1 MTGTAL
7 AITYLSITGFNIFRR
22 LKMNRTWFSYVMLAV
37 GMMLL
42 FASDKNATADEK
54 KTAHTVSIGDT
65 QQIEIFINK
74 DGENNADVKV
84 MIGGEEYN
92 FSIPEIADGED
103 KVITTADG
111 KEITIKSV
119 SGNKMIL
126 IDGKELN
133 LPNLGKHHMDAEGL
147 SAMIGRTHQ
156 MQVSN
161 EVTIR
166 ANGLSEDVQKA
177 IVAAVKGVLTSYD
190 VDKKVSFNN
199 NDLQLH
205 FITEDNMGGMM
216 HKIGDDSGKFEIII
230 DSEHSDGEENV
241 IVIKKKIEII
251 EEN

>member
-1 MTGTAL
+1 
-7 AITYLSITGFNIFRR
+7 
-22 LKMNRTWFSYVMLAV
+22 MNRTWFSYLTLAV

-42 FASDKNATADEK
+42 VASDKEATADEK
-54 KTAHTVSIGDT
+54 KTAHTMNIGT
-65 QQIEIFINK
+65 EKQIEIFVNK
-74 DGENNADVKV
+74 DGDDDAEVKL
-84 MIGGEEYN
+84 MIDGEKYS
-92 FSIPEIADGED
+92 FSMPELADGED
-103 KVITTADG
+103 QVITTANG

-119 SGNKMIL
+119 SGNQMIW

-133 LPNLGKHHMDAEGL
+133 LPNLGKQHMDAEGL

-177 IVAAVKGVLTSYD
+177 IVDAVQGVLTSYD

-205 FITEDNMGGMM
+205 FITEDKMGGMM
-216 HKIGDDSGKFEIII
+216 HDMDDSEDHEKVMI
-230 DSEHSDGEENV
+230 
-241 IVIKKKIEII
+241 IKKKVEVIED
-251 EEN
+251 N

>member
-1 MTGTAL
+1 
-7 AITYLSITGFNIFRR
+7 
-22 LKMNRTWFSYVMLAV
+22 MNRTWFSYVMLAV

-42 FASDKNATADEK
+42 VASDKEATADEK
-54 KTAHTVSIGDT
+54 KTAHTMSYESE

-74 DGENNADVKV
+74 DGDNNADVKL
-84 MIGGEEYN
+84 IIDGEKFN
-92 FSIPEIADGED
+92 FLMPEIADGEN

-111 KEITIKSV
+111 KEVTIKSV
-119 SGNKMIL
+119 SGNKMIW
-126 IDGKELN
+126 INGKELN

-166 ANGLSEDVQKA
+166 ANGLSEDVQSA
-177 IVAAVKGVLTSYD
+177 VIDAVKGVLTSYD

-205 FITEDNMGGMM
+205 FITEDHMGGMV
-216 HKIGDDSGKFEIII
+216 HKINGDSNKFEISI
-230 DSEHSDGEENV
+230 DSEHSEGDEKV
-241 IVIKKKIEII
+241 MIIKKKVEVI

>member
-1 MTGTAL
+1 
-7 AITYLSITGFNIFRR
+7 
-22 LKMNRTWFSYVMLAV
+22 MNRTWFSYLTLAV

-42 FASDKNATADEK
+42 VASDKEATADEK
-54 KTAHTVSIGDT
+54 KTAHTMNIGT
-65 QQIEIFINK
+65 EKQIEIFVNK
-74 DGENNADVKV
+74 DGDDDAEVKL
-84 MIGGEEYN
+84 MIDGEKYN
-92 FSIPEIADGED
+92 FSMPELADGEEQ
-103 KVITTADG
+103 VITTVSG
-111 KEITIKSV
+111 KEITVKSV
-119 SGNKMIL
+119 SGNQMIW

-177 IVAAVKGVLTSYD
+177 IVDAVQGVLTSYD

-205 FITEDNMGGMM
+205 FITEDKMGGMM
-216 HKIGDDSGKFEIII
+216 HDMDDSEVHEKVMI
-230 DSEHSDGEENV
+230 
-241 IVIKKKIEII
+241 IKKKVEVIED
-251 EEN
+251 N